1 MGVGGIGEAC
11 GKEEGEAK
19 EEEVRR
25 TMQKDEKATAK
36 MKADVDDEV
45 EAVLEGQDLL
55 DSGEEQLKP
64 AQIPY
69 NAATSA
75 TA

>member
-1 MGVGGIGEAC
+1 
-11 GKEEGEAK
+11 
-19 EEEVRR
+19 
-25 TMQKDEKATAK
+25 MQKDEKATAK

-64 AQIPY
+64 AQIRY
-69 NAATSA
+69 TAATSA